1 MRGSADALMIRLV
14 MRIEHS
20 SIGHQ
25 WFNTRHLSTFLDRMM
40 FDIGERIMFA
50 FVECHSKDVCY
61 WGVSNDVCYRGVSS
75 ELCLL
80 SGNVIRMMFDVV

>member
-25 WFNTRHLSTFLDRMM
+25 WFNTRHLATFLDIMM
-40 FDIGERIMFA
+40 FGIGERIMF
-50 FVECHSKDVCY
+50 HSKDVCY